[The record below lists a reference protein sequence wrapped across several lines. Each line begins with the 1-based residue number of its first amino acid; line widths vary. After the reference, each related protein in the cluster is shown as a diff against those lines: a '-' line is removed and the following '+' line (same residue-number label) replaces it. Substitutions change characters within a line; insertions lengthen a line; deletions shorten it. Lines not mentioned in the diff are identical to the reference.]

1 MGLCL
6 LMLKFAHICCPPNVH
21 ETGFWMTAVISLV
34 HFRVRYQKVRA
45 IEDVTGRAKMF
56 NGTLLILPRR
66 LPNDSTVF
74 HVEETTL
81 TVTLNREKPWKEPQ
95 TIALANF
102 LMKKVVLFSCAATW
116 WDFGG

>member
-1 MGLCL
+1 
-6 LMLKFAHICCPPNVH
+6 
-21 ETGFWMTAVISLV
+21 MTAVISLV

-102 LMKKVVLFSCAATW
+102 LMKKVVLFSWAATW